1 MTTAYDVPAEQLIK
15 KLADRLKEEF
25 KISPPEWSRW
35 VKTGVHKE
43 RRPDNPNWWH
53 IRTAAVLR
61 KVYMRGPIG
70 VERLLALFGGKRNRL
85 IKPYKSRKG
94 SGSIIR
100 KALHQLEE
108 VELIT
113 TVEGKG
119 RAVTAKG
126 QSVVDNTAYEIHMKQ
141 KKLK

>member
-1 MTTAYDVPAEQLIK
+1 MTTAYDIQAEQLIK
-15 KLADRLKEEF
+15 KLANKLKEEF
-25 KISPPEWSRW
+25 KISPPEWSKW

-43 RRPDNPNWWH
+43 RHPDNPDWWH
-53 IRTAAVLR
+53 IRTAAILR

-70 VERLLALFGGKRNRL
+70 VERLRALFGGKRNRL

-100 KALHQLEE
+100 RALHQLEE
-108 VELIT
+108 IELIKR
-113 TVEGKG
+113 VEGKG
-119 RAVTAKG
+119 RVVTPKG
-126 QSVVDNTAYEIHMKQ
+126 QSIVDNTAYELYTKQ

>member
-15 KLADRLKEEF
+15 KIADKLKEEL
-25 KISPPEWSRW
+25 KISPPEWSKW

-43 RRPDNPNWWH
+43 RHPDNPDWWH
-53 IRTAAVLR
+53 IRAAAILR

-70 VERLLALFGGKRNRL
+70 VERLRALFGGKRDRL

-94 SGSIIR
+94 SGSIVR

-108 VELIT
+108 VELIA

-119 RAVTAKG
+119 RTVTPKG
-126 QSVVDNTAYEIHMKQ
+126 QSTVDNIAHEIYTKQ